1 MKKKRGPGEAFLR
14 HPGPGEGLLRHPGPG
29 EGQSPDE
36 PDVEG
41 HGLGDILTRPIDGV
55 TGQPTAGHDG
65 IVHLPRTG
73 GEDIPDLGPGDGSGF

>member
-1 MKKKRGPGEAFLR
+1 MMKKPGPGEAFSR
-14 HPGPGEGLLRHPGPG
+14 NPGPGEQL
-29 EGQSPDE
+29 E

-41 HGLGDILTRPIDGV
+41 HGLGDILTRPIDGI

-73 GEDIPDLGPGDGSGF
+73 GEDIPDMGPHGGI